1 LTKKAVG
8 RKKATAGKSADLKQR
23 RKQIKT
29 GVETGKGA
37 GELSVKRE

>member
-1 LTKKAVG
+1 L
-8 RKKATAGKSADLKQR
+8 AGKKQLLERVLKQR